1 MSHLGDRVA
10 ALVDG
15 QLDHPARERALAHVA
30 HCPECRRD
38 VEAQRAVKERLSTAP
53 TPQPPPAT
61 LAMLRSL
68 AAPGGPVPPRARTMP
83 RGPLVPTL
91 PPPGRPAATWP
102 GRPRPGARGPANR
115 RPGGRPLARRARLAT
130 AGALCTAGLV
140 LGAAFAVGGSSPS
153 TVVPPVAELSVEHS
167 RTSTAVTVGDP
178 GIGLM
183 TGPQDDPANGAV
195 TPVVRR

>member
-15 QLDHPARERALAHVA
+15 ELDHAARERALAHVA
-30 HCPECRRD
+30 HCADCRRE
-38 VEAQRAVKERLSTAP
+38 VEAQRAVKERLSAAA
-53 TPQPPPAT
+53 TPEPPPAT

-68 AAPGGPVPPRARTMP
+68 GAPGGPVPPRARTMP

-91 PPPGRPAATWP
+91 PPPGRPAATWS
-102 GRPRPGARGPANR
+102 GRTRRSPASR
-115 RPGGRPLARRARLAT
+115 RPGGRPLARSTRLAT
-130 AGALCTAGLV
+130 AGALGAAGLV
-140 LGAAFAVGGSSPS
+140 LGAALAAGGSSPG
-153 TVVPPVAELSVEHS
+153 TVVPPAAELSVEHS

-183 TGPQDDPANGAV
+183 TGPRDGTEDGAV
-195 TPVVRR
+195 LPAGRR